1 MPTSLRIRLTAT
13 LALSTLAFL
22 GSGSIA
28 NHASAQSNTR
38 TADPVLKTRPP
49 KSRVPEW
56 VSDAVFY
63 QLFPERFRNGDPG
76 NDPDRNSLEDPRWV
90 PDNWTLTPWTADWY
104 SRADWERQSGP
115 NFYEHGV
122 FNRRCG
128 GDLQGV
134 LDQLDYLQK
143 LGVNCIYF
151 NPVFYARSLHKYD
164 GNSFHHIDPHF
175 GPDPA
180 GDFTLMATETPDPK
194 SWQWTAADKLFLKL
208 IAEAHRRNIRI
219 IIDGVFN
226 HTGRDFFAFE
236 DIRQQGPNSPYANWY
251 VIQAYDNPATPENEF
266 KYQCWWGVETLPEFA
281 NNADGSDL
289 HPAPKAYVFEI
300 TRRWMDPNGDG
311 NPDDGIDGWR
321 LDVANEVPNQFWRQW
336 NELVR
341 ELNPEAYTVAEI
353 WTDAARYLEDC
364 GFSSTMNY
372 HGFSFPCK
380 AMLVD
385 GRISG
390 QKFAE
395 TITSRLAGHAP
406 DVRPALLNLLESH
419 DTDRLASM
427 VVNAK
432 YNRPYIDAD
441 RADYDR
447 GERVSP
453 RHFPDYDVSRPSKDE
468 QRIVRLATLFQMS
481 FVGAPMLYYGTEAGM
496 DGADDPDDRIPMLW
510 PDLNYAPRTNTPS
523 GKTTAPQP
531 IAFDQEMYDWF
542 AAAIELRTQSE
553 ALRRGNIRVVYAD
566 PVRPVIAF
574 IRETDDEQILVVVN
588 RSPDKVGLE
597 LAPDALQTAGS
608 RRLKLLLTN
617 DPELKP
623 EHRSSRQSIQLEM
636 PGISAAVWKVTR

>member
-1 MPTSLRIRLTAT
+1 MLISPLLRQHVTFLLLTCGLTAT
-13 LALSTLAFL
+13 ALAQT
-22 GSGSIA
+22 
-28 NHASAQSNTR
+28 TPP
-38 TADPVLKTRPP
+38 TAAPVLKTKST

-63 QLFPERFRNGDPG
+63 QLFPERFRNGDSS
-76 NDPDRNSLEDPRWV
+76 NDPDRKSLEDPNWV
-90 PDNWTLTPWTADWY
+90 PETWQLTPWTADWY

-115 NFYEHGV
+115 NFYENGV

-134 LDQLDYLQK
+134 LDQLDYLKK

-180 GDFTLMATETPDPK
+180 GDFALMASETPDPK

-208 IAEAHRRNIRI
+208 IAEAHRREIRV

-236 DIRQQGPNSPYANWY
+236 DIRKQGGSSPYANWY
-251 VIQAYDNPATPENEF
+251 VIQAHDNPATPENEL

-281 NNADGSDL
+281 NNEDGSDL
-289 HPAPKAYVFEI
+289 HPEPKAYVFQI

-311 NPDDGIDGWR
+311 NSNDGIDGWR

-336 NELVR
+336 NQLVR

-395 TITSRLAGHAP
+395 TISARLASHTP

-432 YNRPYIDAD
+432 FNRPYIDAE

-453 RHFPDYDVSRPSKDE
+453 RHFPEYDVSRPNADE
-468 QRIVRLATLFQMS
+468 QRIVRLATLFQMT

-496 DGADDPDDRIPMLW
+496 DGADDPDDRMPMIW
-510 PDLNYAPRTNTPS
+510 PDISYEPRTHTPR
-523 GKTTAPQP
+523 GKTTTPQP
-531 IAFDQEMYDWF
+531 IAFNQEMFDWF
-542 AAAIELRTQSE
+542 SQATELRAKSE
-553 ALRRGNIRVVYAD
+553 ALRRGNFRIVYAD

-574 IRETDDEQILVVVN
+574 VRETNEEQILVVVN
-588 RSPDKVGLE
+588 RSPDKVALE
-597 LAPDALQTAGS
+597 LAADAIHSAGA
-608 RRLKLLLTN
+608 RRLNLLLTN
-617 DPELKP
+617 DKQLQP
-623 EHRSSRQSIQLEM
+623 EHRLNRQAVQLEM
-636 PGISAAVWKVTR
+636 PGTCAAVWKVSR

>member
-1 MPTSLRIRLTAT
+1 MLISPLLRQHVTFLLLTCGLTAT
-13 LALSTLAFL
+13 ALAQT
-22 GSGSIA
+22 
-28 NHASAQSNTR
+28 TPP
-38 TADPVLKTRPP
+38 TAAPVLKTKST

-63 QLFPERFRNGDPG
+63 QLFPERFRNGDSS
-76 NDPDRNSLEDPRWV
+76 NDPDRKSLEDPNWV
-90 PDNWTLTPWTADWY
+90 PETWQLTPWTADWY

-115 NFYEHGV
+115 NFYENGV

-134 LDQLDYLQK
+134 LDQLDYLKK

-180 GDFTLMATETPDPK
+180 GDFALIASETPDPK

-208 IAEAHRRNIRI
+208 IAEAHRREIRV

-236 DIRQQGPNSPYANWY
+236 DIRKQGGSSPYANWY
-251 VIQAYDNPATPENEF
+251 VIQAHDNPATPENEL

-281 NNADGSDL
+281 NNEDGSDL
-289 HPAPKAYVFEI
+289 HPEPKAYVFQI

-311 NPDDGIDGWR
+311 NSNDGIDGWR

-336 NELVR
+336 NQLVR

-395 TITSRLAGHAP
+395 TISARLASHTP

-432 YNRPYIDAD
+432 FNRPYIDAE

-453 RHFPDYDVSRPSKDE
+453 RHFPEYDVSRPNADE
-468 QRIVRLATLFQMS
+468 QRIVRLATLFQMT

-496 DGADDPDDRIPMLW
+496 DGADDPDDRMPMIW
-510 PDLNYAPRTNTPS
+510 PDLSYEPRTHTPR
-523 GKTTAPQP
+523 GKTTTPQP
-531 IAFDQEMYDWF
+531 IAFNQEMFDWF
-542 AAAIELRTQSE
+542 SQATELRAKSE
-553 ALRRGNIRVVYAD
+553 ALRRGNFRIVYAD

-574 IRETDDEQILVVVN
+574 VRETNEEQILVVVN
-588 RSPDKVGLE
+588 RSPDKVALE
-597 LAPDALQTAGS
+597 LAADAIHSAGA
-608 RRLKLLLTN
+608 RRLNLLLTN
-617 DPELKP
+617 DKQLQP
-623 EHRSSRQSIQLEM
+623 EHRLNRQAVQLEM
-636 PGISAAVWKVTR
+636 PGTCAAVWKVSR

>member
-1 MPTSLRIRLTAT
+1 MTNSARLFLT
-13 LALSTLAFL
+13 LTILAFL
-22 GSGSIA
+22 LGPKA
-28 NHASAQSNTR
+28 NALGQSTTR
-38 TADPVLKTRPP
+38 TAEPVLKTKAT
-49 KSRVPEW
+49 KSRVPDW
-56 VSDAVFY
+56 VNDAVFY
-63 QLFPERFRNGDPG
+63 QLFPERFRNGDTS
-76 NDPDRNSLEDPRWV
+76 NDPDRQSLEDPNWV
-90 PDNWTLTPWTADWY
+90 PANWQLTPWTADWY
-104 SRADWERQSGP
+104 SRAEWERQSGP
-115 NFYEHGV
+115 SFYENGV

-134 LDQLDYLQK
+134 LDQLDYLKK

-151 NPVFYARSLHKYD
+151 NPVFFARSLHKYD

-175 GPDPA
+175 GPDPK
-180 GDFTLMATETPDPK
+180 GDFALMASETPDPK
-194 SWQWTAADKLFLKL
+194 SWHWTAADKLFLKL
-208 IAEAHRRNIRI
+208 IAEAHRRDIRVV
-219 IIDGVFN
+219 IDGVFN

-236 DIRQQGPNSPYANWY
+236 DIRKQGAKSPYANWY

-281 NNADGSDL
+281 NNEDGSDL
-289 HPAPKAYVFEI
+289 HAAPKAYVFEI

-311 NPDDGIDGWR
+311 NPADGIDGWR

-336 NELVR
+336 NDLVR

-395 TITSRLAGHAP
+395 TITSRLASHAP

-432 YNRPYIDAD
+432 YNRPYIDAE

-453 RHFPDYDVSRPSKDE
+453 RHFPDYDVSRPNADE
-468 QRIVRLATLFQMS
+468 QRIVRLATLFQIS

-496 DGADDPDDRIPMLW
+496 DGADDPDDRMPMLW
-510 PDLNYAPRTNTPS
+510 PDLTYQPRTHTPS
-523 GKTTAPQP
+523 GKTTEPQP
-531 IAFDQEMYDWF
+531 IAFDQELYAWF
-542 AAAIELRTQSE
+542 SAAIELRTKSA
-553 ALRRGNIRVVYAD
+553 ALRRGNFRVVYAD
-566 PVRPVIAF
+566 PARPVIAF
-574 IRETDDEQILVVVN
+574 IRETDDEQMLVVIN
-588 RSPDKVGLE
+588 RSPEKVGLE
-597 LAPDALQTAGS
+597 LAPDALQAGA

-617 DPELKP
+617 DAQLQPQQ
-623 EHRSSRQSIQLEM
+623 RVTRQAVQLEM
-636 PGISAAVWKVTR
+636 PGTCAAVWKVSR

>member
-1 MPTSLRIRLTAT
+1 MLISPLLRQHVTFLLLACGLTAT
-13 LALSTLAFL
+13 ALAQT
-22 GSGSIA
+22 
-28 NHASAQSNTR
+28 TPP
-38 TADPVLKTRPP
+38 TAAPVLKTKST

-63 QLFPERFRNGDPG
+63 QHFPERFRNGDAS
-76 NDPDRNSLEDPRWV
+76 NDPDRKSLEDPNWV
-90 PDNWTLTPWTADWY
+90 PETWQLTSWTADWY

-115 NFYEHGV
+115 NFYENGV

-134 LDQLDYLQK
+134 LDQLDYLKK

-180 GDFTLMATETPDPK
+180 GDFALMASETPDPK

-208 IAEAHRRNIRI
+208 IAEAHRREIRV

-236 DIRQQGPNSPYANWY
+236 DIRKQGGSSPYANWY
-251 VIQAYDNPATPENEF
+251 VIQAHDNPATPENEL

-281 NNADGSDL
+281 NNEDGSDL
-289 HPAPKAYVFEI
+289 HPEPKAYVFQI

-311 NPDDGIDGWR
+311 NSNDGIDGWR

-336 NELVR
+336 NQLVR

-395 TITSRLAGHAP
+395 TISARLASHTP

-432 YNRPYIDAD
+432 FNRPYIDAE

-453 RHFPDYDVSRPSKDE
+453 RHFPEYDVSRPNADE
-468 QRIVRLATLFQMS
+468 QRIVRLATLFQMT

-496 DGADDPDDRIPMLW
+496 DGADDPDDRMPMIW
-510 PDLNYAPRTNTPS
+510 PDLSYEPRTHTPR
-523 GKTTAPQP
+523 GKTTTPQP
-531 IAFDQEMYDWF
+531 IAFNQEMFDWF
-542 AAAIELRTQSE
+542 SQATELRAKSE
-553 ALRRGNIRVVYAD
+553 ALRRGNFRIVYAD

-574 IRETDDEQILVVVN
+574 VRETNEEQILVVVN
-588 RSPDKVGLE
+588 RSPDIVALE
-597 LAPDALQTAGS
+597 LAADAIHSAGA
-608 RRLKLLLTN
+608 RRLNLLLTN
-617 DPELKP
+617 DKQLQP
-623 EHRSSRQSIQLEM
+623 EHRLNRQAVQLEM
-636 PGISAAVWKVTR
+636 PGTCAAVWKVSR

>member
-1 MPTSLRIRLTAT
+1 MLISPLLRQHVTFLLLTCGLTAT
-13 LALSTLAFL
+13 ALAQT
-22 GSGSIA
+22 
-28 NHASAQSNTR
+28 TPP
-38 TADPVLKTRPP
+38 TAAPVLKTKST

-63 QLFPERFRNGDPG
+63 QLFPERFRNGDSS
-76 NDPDRNSLEDPRWV
+76 NDPDRKSLEDPNWV
-90 PDNWTLTPWTADWY
+90 PETWQLTPWTADWY

-115 NFYEHGV
+115 NFYENGV

-134 LDQLDYLQK
+134 LDQLDYLKK

-180 GDFTLMATETPDPK
+180 GDFALMASETPDPK

-208 IAEAHRRNIRI
+208 IAEAHRREIRV

-236 DIRQQGPNSPYANWY
+236 DIRKQGGSSPYANWY
-251 VIQAYDNPATPENEF
+251 VIQAHDNPATPENEL

-281 NNADGSDL
+281 NNEDGSDL
-289 HPAPKAYVFEI
+289 HPEPKAYVFQI

-311 NPDDGIDGWR
+311 NSNDGIDGWR

-336 NELVR
+336 NQLVR

-390 QKFAE
+390 QEFAE
-395 TITSRLAGHAP
+395 TISARLASHTP

-432 YNRPYIDAD
+432 FNRPYIDAE

-453 RHFPDYDVSRPSKDE
+453 RHFPEYDVSRPNADE
-468 QRIVRLATLFQMS
+468 QRIVRLATLFQMT

-496 DGADDPDDRIPMLW
+496 DGADDPDDRMPMIW
-510 PDLNYAPRTNTPS
+510 PDLSYEPRTHTPR
-523 GKTTAPQP
+523 GKTTTPQP
-531 IAFDQEMYDWF
+531 IAFNQEMFDWF
-542 AAAIELRTQSE
+542 SQATELRAKSE
-553 ALRRGNIRVVYAD
+553 ALRRGNFRIVYAD

-574 IRETDDEQILVVVN
+574 VRETNEEQILVVVN
-588 RSPDKVGLE
+588 RSPDKVALE
-597 LAPDALQTAGS
+597 LAADAIHSAGA
-608 RRLKLLLTN
+608 RRLNLLLTN
-617 DPELKP
+617 DKQLQP
-623 EHRSSRQSIQLEM
+623 EHRLNRQAVQLEM
-636 PGISAAVWKVTR
+636 PGTCAAVWKVSR